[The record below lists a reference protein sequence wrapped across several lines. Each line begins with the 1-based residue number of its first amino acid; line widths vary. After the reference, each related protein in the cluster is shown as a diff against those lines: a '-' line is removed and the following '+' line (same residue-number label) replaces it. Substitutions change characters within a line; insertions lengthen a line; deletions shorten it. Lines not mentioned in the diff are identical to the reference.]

1 MGMAAALNYWGKM
14 RMATATA
21 TAKAAAKAKTDR
33 MRAIG
38 AERTAVSKLATYEWV
53 ALDKRGKRMK
63 GDMPAKNAS
72 LVKAELRR
80 QGMNP
85 QTVRERSKPLFGATG
100 STVKPQDVAIFS
112 RQIATMMSSG
122 VPMVQAF
129 DIIADGQ
136 KNVRF
141 KNILLDVKQSIEGGA
156 ALHEALARHPV
167 QFDELYC
174 NLVHAG
180 EASGVLDTVLD
191 TVATYK
197 ERTEAMKKKI
207 KKALFY
213 PMMVLVVVFMVILIM
228 LLYVVPVFSK
238 TFQDAGAQ
246 LPAPTQMLVDASQVM
261 QHYWLVVIGTIVGA
275 IVAFIYFK
283 KRSPKFAHFLD
294 RVALKMPV
302 MGNIVRNSAIARFAR
317 TLGVTFRAGV
327 PLVEAL
333 EAVAGATGNSVYA
346 DAVRQM
352 RDDISV
358 GHQLQ
363 LAMKQTDMFPN
374 MVVQMTGIGEESGA
388 LDNMLFKVAEFY
400 EDEVSNAVDT
410 LSTLLEP
417 IIMVVLGTIVGGMV
431 IALYLPIFK
440 LAGTF

>member
-1 MGMAAALNYWGKM
+1 
-14 RMATATA
+14 MATAVT
-21 TAKAAAKAKTDR
+21 AAKDA
-33 MRAIG
+33 RARG
-38 AERTAVSKLATYEWV
+38 AARAAVSQLTMYDWI

-63 GDMPAKNAS
+63 GEMPAKNAS

-85 QTVRERSKPLFGATG
+85 QTVREKSKPLFGAAG
-100 STVKPQDVAIFS
+100 SKVKPRDVAIFS
-112 RQIATMMSSG
+112 RQIATMMASG
-122 VPMVQAF
+122 VPMVQSF

-141 KNILLDVKQSIEGGA
+141 KNMLVDVKQNIEGGA
-156 ALHEALARHPV
+156 ALHEALGKYPV
-167 QFDELYC
+167 EFDELYR

-180 EASGVLDTVLD
+180 ESAGVLDTVLD

-197 ERTEAMKKKI
+197 ERMEGIKSKI

-213 PMMVLVVVFMVILIM
+213 PVMVLVVAMLVSMIL
-228 LLYVVPVFSK
+228 LLFVVPVFQQ
-238 TFQDAGAQ
+238 TFKDAGAE
-246 LPAPTQMLVDASQVM
+246 LPAPTQIVISASQFM
-261 QHYWLVVIGTIVGA
+261 QSYWYVVIGVIVGS
-275 IVAFIYFK
+275 IVALVMAK
-283 KRSPKFAHFLD
+283 NRSPAVAHFLD
-294 RVALKMPV
+294 RVMLRLPV
-302 MGNIVRNSAIARFAR
+302 IGNILRQSAIARFAR

-327 PLVEAL
+327 PLVEAM
-333 EAVAGATGNSVYA
+333 EAVAGATGSIVYG

-352 RDDISV
+352 RDDVAV

-363 LAMKQTDMFPN
+363 LAMRQTGLFPN
-374 MVVQMTGIGEESGA
+374 MVVQMTAIGEESGA

-400 EDEVSNAVDT
+400 EEEVSNAVDT

-417 IIMVVLGTIVGGMV
+417 IIMVVLGTLVGGMV

>member
-1 MGMAAALNYWGKM
+1 
-14 RMATATA
+14 MATATA
-21 TAKAAAKAKTDR
+21 AANKN
-33 MRAIG
+33 RAVG
-38 AERTAVSKLATYEWV
+38 AQRATVTSLTTYDWV

-85 QTVRERSKPLFGATG
+85 QTVREKAKPLFGSSG
-100 STVKPQDVAIFS
+100 STVKPQDVAVFS
-112 RQIATMMSSG
+112 RQIATMMGSG
-122 VPMVQAF
+122 VPMIQAF

-141 KNILLDVKQSIEGGA
+141 KNILLDVKQSIEGGSS
-156 ALHEALARHPV
+156 LHESLGRHPV

-197 ERTEAMKKKI
+197 ERTEALKKKI

-213 PMMVLVVVFMVILIM
+213 PMMVLAVVFMVILIM
-228 LLYVVPVFSK
+228 LLYVVPVFAK
-238 TFQDAGAQ
+238 TFEDAGAQ
-246 LPAPTQMLVDASQVM
+246 LPAPTQMLVDASHFM
-261 QHYWLVVIGTIVGA
+261 QTWWLLVIGVVGGSIAA
-275 IVAFIYFK
+275 IVIGK

-302 MGNIVRNSAIARFAR
+302 MGAIVRNSAIARFAR

-333 EAVAGATGNSVYA
+333 DAVAGATGSIVYG
-346 DAVRQM
+346 DGVRQM

-363 LAMKQTDMFPN
+363 LAMKQTGLFPN
-374 MVVQMTGIGEESGA
+374 MVVQMTAIGEESGA

-400 EDEVSNAVDT
+400 EEEVENAVDT

-417 IIMVVLGTIVGGMV
+417 LIMVVLGTLVGGMV

>member
-1 MGMAAALNYWGKM
+1 M

-21 TAKAAAKAKTDR
+21 KATTNADKA
-33 MRAIG
+33 RALG
-38 AERTAVSKLATYEWV
+38 AQRAEVSRLTIYEWV

-85 QTVRERSKPLFGATG
+85 QTVKERAKPLFGATG
-100 STVKPQDVAIFS
+100 STVKPGDVAIFS
-112 RQIATMMSSG
+112 RQIATMMASG
-122 VPMVQAF
+122 VPMVQSF

-141 KNILLDVKQSIEGGA
+141 KNILLDVKQNIEGGA
-156 ALHEALARHPV
+156 ALHEALGRYPV

-180 EASGVLDTVLD
+180 ETSGVLDTVLD

-197 ERTEAMKKKI
+197 ERTEAIKKKI

-213 PMMVLVVVFMVILIM
+213 PMMVLAVVFIVILIM
-228 LLYVVPVFSK
+228 LLFVVPVFAK
-238 TFQDAGAQ
+238 TFKDAGAQ
-246 LPAPTQMLVDASQVM
+246 LPAPTQFLVSASEFM
-261 QHYWLVVIGTIVGA
+261 QSYWLPVIVVIVGGIIA
-275 IVAFIYFK
+275 LIVAK
-283 KRSPKFAHFLD
+283 KRSVKFAHFLD
-294 RVALKMPV
+294 RMALKMPV

-333 EAVAGATGNSVYA
+333 DAVAGATGSVVYG
-346 DAVRQM
+346 DAVKQM
-352 RDDISV
+352 RDDIAV

-363 LAMKQTDMFPN
+363 LAMKQTGLFPN
-374 MVVQMTGIGEESGA
+374 MVVQMTAIGEESGS
-388 LDNMLFKVAEFY
+388 LDTMLFKVAEFY
-400 EDEVSNAVDT
+400 EEEVSNAVDT

-417 IIMVVLGTIVGGMV
+417 IIMVVLGTLVGGIV

>member
-1 MGMAAALNYWGKM
+1 
-14 RMATATA
+14 MATATA
-21 TAKAAAKAKTDR
+21 TANKA
-33 MRAIG
+33 RALG
-38 AERTAVSKLATYEWV
+38 AQRTEVSKLTTYEWV

-85 QTVRERSKPLFGATG
+85 QSVRERSKPLFGATG

-112 RQIATMMSSG
+112 RQIATMMASG

-141 KNILLDVKQSIEGGA
+141 KNILLDVKQNIEGGA
-156 ALHEALARHPV
+156 SLHEALGHYPV

-180 EASGVLDTVLD
+180 ETSGVLDTVLD

-197 ERTEAMKKKI
+197 ERTEGIKKKI

-213 PMMVLVVVFMVILIM
+213 PMMVLAVVFMVVLIM
-228 LLYVVPVFSK
+228 LLFVVPVFAK

-246 LPAPTQMLVDASQVM
+246 LPAPTQLLVSASEFM
-261 QHYWLVVIGTIVGA
+261 QSYWLIVIGVIVGGITA
-275 IVAFIYFK
+275 LILAK

-294 RVALKMPV
+294 RMALKMPV

-333 EAVAGATGNSVYA
+333 DAVAGATGSIVYG

-352 RDDISV
+352 REDIAV

-363 LAMKQTDMFPN
+363 LAMKQTNLFPN
-374 MVVQMTGIGEESGA
+374 MVVQMTAIGEESGA

-400 EDEVSNAVDT
+400 EEEVSNAVDT

-417 IIMVVLGTIVGGMV
+417 IIMVVLGTLVGGMV

>member
-1 MGMAAALNYWGKM
+1 
-14 RMATATA
+14 MATATA
-21 TAKAAAKAKTDR
+21 TANKA
-33 MRAIG
+33 RALG
-38 AERTAVSKLATYEWV
+38 AQRAAVSQLTTYEWV

-63 GDMPAKNAS
+63 GEMPAKNAS

-85 QTVRERSKPLFGATG
+85 QTVRERAKPLFGSTG
-100 STVKPQDVAIFS
+100 STVKPGDVAVFS
-112 RQIATMMSSG
+112 RQIATMMASG
-122 VPMVQAF
+122 VPMVQSF

-141 KNILLDVKQSIEGGA
+141 KNILLDVKQDIEGGS
-156 ALHEALARHPV
+156 ALHEALARHPI

-180 EASGVLDTVLD
+180 ETSGVLDTVLD

-197 ERTEAMKKKI
+197 ERTEAIKKKI

-213 PMMVLVVVFMVILIM
+213 PMMVLAVVFMVILIM
-228 LLYVVPVFSK
+228 LLFVVPVFAK
-238 TFQDAGAQ
+238 TFKDAGAQ
-246 LPAPTQMLVDASQVM
+246 LPAPTQLLVDASEFM
-261 QHYWLVVIGTIVGA
+261 QSYWWLIIGIIVGG
-275 IVAFIYFK
+275 VAALIFAK
-283 KRSPKFAHFLD
+283 KRSLKFAHFLD
-294 RVALKMPV
+294 RMALKMPV

-333 EAVAGATGNSVYA
+333 DAVAGATGSVVYG

-352 RDDISV
+352 REDIAV

-363 LAMKQTDMFPN
+363 LAMKQTNLFPN
-374 MVVQMTGIGEESGA
+374 MVVQMTAIGEESGA
-388 LDNMLFKVAEFY
+388 LDSMLFKVAEFY
-400 EDEVSNAVDT
+400 EEEVSNAVDT

-417 IIMVVLGTIVGGMV
+417 IIMVVLGTLVGGIV

>member
-1 MGMAAALNYWGKM
+1 
-14 RMATATA
+14 
-21 TAKAAAKAKTDR
+21 
-33 MRAIG
+33 
-38 AERTAVSKLATYEWV
+38 
-53 ALDKRGKRMK
+53 
-63 GDMPAKNAS
+63 KNAT

-85 QTVRERSKPLFGATG
+85 QTVRERAKPLFGSTG
-100 STVKPQDVAIFS
+100 STIKPGDVAIFS
-112 RQIATMMSSG
+112 RQIATMMASG
-122 VPMVQAF
+122 VPMIQAF

-136 KNVRF
+136 KNIRF
-141 KNILLDVKQSIEGGA
+141 KNVLIDVKQNIEGGSS
-156 ALHEALARHPV
+156 LNEALGRYPV

-174 NLVHAG
+174 NLVKAG

-197 ERTEAMKKKI
+197 ERTEAIKKKI

-213 PMMVLVVVFMVILIM
+213 PAMVLVVVFMVCLIM
-228 LLYVVPVFSK
+228 LLFVVPVFAK
-238 TFQDAGAQ
+238 TFKDAGAQ
-246 LPAPTQMLVDASQVM
+246 LPAPTQLLVTASEFM
-261 QHYWLVVIGTIVGA
+261 QSYWFVVIGIIGGSIAA
-275 IVAFIYFK
+275 IVIAK
-283 KRSPKFAHFLD
+283 KRSVKFAHFLD
-294 RVALKMPV
+294 RMSLKMPV

-333 EAVAGATGNSVYA
+333 DAVAGATGSVVYG

-352 RDDISV
+352 REDIAV

-363 LAMKQTDMFPN
+363 LAMRQTGLFPN
-374 MVVQMTGIGEESGA
+374 MVVQMTAIGEESGA

-400 EDEVSNAVDT
+400 EEEVSNAVDT

-417 IIMVVLGTIVGGMV
+417 IIMVVLGTLVGGMV
-431 IALYLPIFK
+431 VALYLPIFK

>member
-1 MGMAAALNYWGKM
+1 
-14 RMATATA
+14 MATATA
-21 TAKAAAKAKTDR
+21 TANKA
-33 MRAIG
+33 RALG
-38 AERTAVSKLATYEWV
+38 AQRAEVSKLTIYEWV

-85 QTVRERSKPLFGATG
+85 QSVRERSKPLFGATG

-112 RQIATMMSSG
+112 RQIATMMAAG
-122 VPMVQAF
+122 VPMVQSF

-141 KNILLDVKQSIEGGA
+141 KNILLDVKQNIEGGA
-156 ALHEALARHPV
+156 SLHEALGHYPV

-180 EASGVLDTVLD
+180 ETSGVLDTVLD

-197 ERTEAMKKKI
+197 ERTEGIKKKI

-213 PMMVLVVVFMVILIM
+213 PMMVLAVVFMVVLIM
-228 LLYVVPVFSK
+228 LLFVVPVFAK
-238 TFQDAGAQ
+238 TFADAGAQ
-246 LPAPTQMLVDASQVM
+246 LPAPTQLLVSASEFM
-261 QHYWLVVIGTIVGA
+261 QSYWWIVIGVIVGGITA
-275 IVAFIYFK
+275 LIVAK

-294 RVALKMPV
+294 RMALKMPV

-333 EAVAGATGNSVYA
+333 DAVAGATGSIVYG
-346 DAVRQM
+346 DVVRQM
-352 RDDISV
+352 REDIAV

-363 LAMKQTDMFPN
+363 LAMKQTNLFPN
-374 MVVQMTGIGEESGA
+374 MVVQMTAIGEESGA

-400 EDEVSNAVDT
+400 EEEVSNAVDT

-417 IIMVVLGTIVGGMV
+417 IIMVVLGTLVGGMV

>member
-1 MGMAAALNYWGKM
+1 
-14 RMATATA
+14 MATATA
-21 TAKAAAKAKTDR
+21 TANKARDLGAQ
-33 MRAIG
+33 RAQ
-38 AERTAVSKLATYEWV
+38 VSALTTYEWV

-85 QTVRERSKPLFGATG
+85 QTVRERSKPMFGSTG

-112 RQIATMMSSG
+112 RQIATMMASG
-122 VPMVQAF
+122 VPMVQSF

-136 KNVRF
+136 KNIRF
-141 KNILLDVKQSIEGGA
+141 KNILLDVKQNIEGGA
-156 ALHEALARHPV
+156 ALHEALARYPV

-180 EASGVLDTVLD
+180 ETSGVLDTVLD

-197 ERTEAMKKKI
+197 ERTEGIKKKI

-213 PMMVLVVVFMVILIM
+213 PMMVLAVVFMVVLIM
-228 LLYVVPVFSK
+228 LLFVVPVFAK

-246 LPAPTQMLVDASQVM
+246 LPAPTQILVDASTFM
-261 QHYWLVVIGTIVGA
+261 QNYWYIVIGVIVGGITA
-275 IVAFIYFK
+275 LIVAK
-283 KRSPKFAHFLD
+283 KRSVKFAHFLD
-294 RVALKMPV
+294 RMSLKMPV

-333 EAVAGATGNSVYA
+333 DAVAGATGSIVYG

-352 RDDISV
+352 REDIAV

-363 LAMKQTDMFPN
+363 LAMKQTGLFPN
-374 MVVQMTGIGEESGA
+374 MVVQMTAIGEESGA

-400 EDEVSNAVDT
+400 EEEVSNAVDT

-417 IIMVVLGTIVGGMV
+417 IIMVVLGTLVGGMV
-431 IALYLPIFK
+431 VALYLPIFK

>member
-1 MGMAAALNYWGKM
+1 
-14 RMATATA
+14 MATATA
-21 TAKAAAKAKTDR
+21 SKTR
-33 MRAIG
+33 TLGAQRA
-38 AERTAVSKLATYEWV
+38 EVSRLTTYEWV

-85 QTVRERSKPLFGATG
+85 QTVRERSKPLFGSSG
-100 STVKPQDVAIFS
+100 KPVKPLDVAVFS
-112 RQIATMMSSG
+112 RQIATMMASG
-122 VPMVQAF
+122 VPIVQSF

-141 KNILLDVKQSIEGGA
+141 KNILLDVKQNIEGGS
-156 ALHEALARHPV
+156 ALHEALHRYPV

-174 NLVHAG
+174 NLVRAG

-197 ERTEAMKKKI
+197 ERMEAIKKKI

-213 PMMVLVVVFMVILIM
+213 PMMVLAVVFMVCLIM
-228 LLYVVPVFSK
+228 LLFVVPVFAK

-246 LPAPTQMLVDASQVM
+246 LPAPTQLLVSASEFM
-261 QHYWLVVIGTIVGA
+261 QSYWWVVIGIIGGSIA
-275 IVAFIYFK
+275 ALIVAK
-283 KRSPKFAHFLD
+283 KRSVKFAHFLD
-294 RVALKMPV
+294 RMALKMPV

-333 EAVAGATGNSVYA
+333 DAVAGATGSVVYG
-346 DAVRQM
+346 DAVHQM
-352 RDDISV
+352 REDIAV

-363 LAMKQTDMFPN
+363 LAMKQTGLFPN
-374 MVVQMTGIGEESGA
+374 MVVQMTAIGEESGA

-400 EDEVSNAVDT
+400 EEEVSNAVDT

-417 IIMVVLGTIVGGMV
+417 IIMVVLGTLVGGMV
-431 IALYLPIFK
+431 VALYLPIFK

>member
-1 MGMAAALNYWGKM
+1 
-14 RMATATA
+14 MATATA
-21 TAKAAAKAKTDR
+21 TANANKA
-33 MRAIG
+33 RALG
-38 AERTAVSKLATYEWV
+38 AQRAEVSRLTTYEWV

-85 QTVRERSKPLFGATG
+85 QTVRERSKPLFGASG
-100 STVKPQDVAIFS
+100 STIKPGDVAIFS
-112 RQIATMMSSG
+112 RQIATMMASG
-122 VPMVQAF
+122 VPMVQSF

-136 KNVRF
+136 KNIRF
-141 KNILLDVKQSIEGGA
+141 KNVLLDVKQSIEGGA
-156 ALHEALARHPV
+156 ALHEALAQYPV

-180 EASGVLDTVLD
+180 ETSGVLDTVLD

-197 ERTEAMKKKI
+197 ERTEALKKKI

-213 PMMVLVVVFMVILIM
+213 PMMVLAVVFVVILIM
-228 LLYVVPVFSK
+228 LLFVVPVFAK
-238 TFQDAGAQ
+238 TFKDAGAQ
-246 LPAPTQMLVDASQVM
+246 LPAPTQLLVNASEFM
-261 QHYWLVVIGTIVGA
+261 QNYWFIVVGIIVGSIVALVVA
-275 IVAFIYFK
+275 K
-283 KRSPKFAHFLD
+283 KRSVKFAHFLD
-294 RVALKMPV
+294 RMALKMPV

-333 EAVAGATGNSVYA
+333 DAVAGATGSVVYG
-346 DAVRQM
+346 DAVKQM

-363 LAMKQTDMFPN
+363 LAMKQTGLFPN
-374 MVVQMTGIGEESGA
+374 MVVQMTAIGEESGS
-388 LDNMLFKVAEFY
+388 LDHMLFKVAEFY
-400 EDEVSNAVDT
+400 EEEVENAVDT

-417 IIMVVLGTIVGGMV
+417 LIMVVLGTIVGGIV

>member
-1 MGMAAALNYWGKM
+1 
-14 RMATATA
+14 MATATA
-21 TAKAAAKAKTDR
+21 SKTR
-33 MRAIG
+33 TLGAQRA
-38 AERTAVSKLATYEWV
+38 EVSRLTTYEWV
-53 ALDKRGKRMK
+53 ALDKRGKRMR

-85 QTVRERSKPLFGATG
+85 QTVRERAKPLFGSSG
-100 STVKPQDVAIFS
+100 KPVKPLDVAVFS
-112 RQIATMMSSG
+112 RQIATMMASG
-122 VPMVQAF
+122 VPIVQSF

-141 KNILLDVKQSIEGGA
+141 KNILLDVKQNIEGGS
-156 ALHEALARHPV
+156 ALHEALHRYPV

-174 NLVHAG
+174 NLVRAG

-197 ERTEAMKKKI
+197 ERMEAIKKKI

-213 PMMVLVVVFMVILIM
+213 PMMVLAVVFMVCLIM
-228 LLYVVPVFSK
+228 LLFVVPVFAK

-246 LPAPTQMLVDASQVM
+246 LPAPTQLLVTASEFM
-261 QHYWLVVIGTIVGA
+261 QSYWWVVIGILGGG
-275 IVAFIYFK
+275 IVALVFAK
-283 KRSPKFAHFLD
+283 KRSVKFAHFLD
-294 RVALKMPV
+294 RMALKMPV

-327 PLVEAL
+327 PLVDAL
-333 EAVAGATGNSVYA
+333 DAVAGATGSVVYG

-352 RDDISV
+352 REDIAV

-363 LAMKQTDMFPN
+363 LSMKQTGLFPN
-374 MVVQMTGIGEESGA
+374 MVVQMTAIGEESGA
-388 LDNMLFKVAEFY
+388 LDTMLFKVAEFY
-400 EDEVSNAVDT
+400 EEEVSNAVDT

-417 IIMVVLGTIVGGMV
+417 IIMVVLGTLVGGMV
-431 IALYLPIFK
+431 VALYLPIFK